1 MTHIPMS
8 SHLEHKLMLVQ
19 IVIIQKQY
27 ASSSST
33 RADGVRVQSASAERS
48 KCERITSADSFQVL
62 QSSSFG
68 MGLQEGGSIS
78 VGTLHGD
85 RECSLTTLGEKKT
98 EKHIN
103 IHLWTHVKLDTA
115 YIRLLK
121 MTCFMCKGL
130 RAQSVYMVKIPP
142 KNLSIVLLL

>member
-98 EKHIN
+98 EKHEYSFMNPCQIR
-103 IHLWTHVKLDTA
+103 HSVHTLVKNDMF
-115 YIRLLK
+115 YVQRLTGSKCLH
-121 MTCFMCKGL
+121 G
-130 RAQSVYMVKIPP
+130 
-142 KNLSIVLLL
+142 KNTS